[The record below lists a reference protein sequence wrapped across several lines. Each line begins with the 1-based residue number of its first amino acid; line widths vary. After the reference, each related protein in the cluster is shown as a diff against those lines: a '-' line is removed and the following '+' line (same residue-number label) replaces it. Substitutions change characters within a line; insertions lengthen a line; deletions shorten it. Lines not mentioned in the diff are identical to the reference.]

1 MTKVL
6 DSQDWARFL
15 ERVRQEHGSSWWTA
29 HQVMMTTPWKD
40 VTFGVQQLH
49 IHLGTSVKKDLWK
62 RGLCVQK
69 KSGGY
74 WRVLNRKEVFYGV
87 PTTESEFLDRCLRY
101 SPGSSVLSTDVYQL
115 YQQWAVRM
123 RRRMTSRETFWMQAR
138 TAGIFG
144 DDVRKVRRRRSEG
157 LVAKPDAE
165 LGAAQYVITNV
176 AYSPEY
182 LSRLRGVPLPA

>member
-115 YQQWAVRM
+115 YQAECPG
-123 RRRMTSRETFWMQAR
+123 RRMTGIRTFWVQAR
-138 TAGIFG
+138 AVPGVLELMG
-144 DDVRKVRRRRSEG
+144 DVRKVRRRGSDG
-157 LVAKPDAE
+157 
-165 LGAAQYVITNV
+165 GASQTVITNV